1 MLLAQVGNKIRIAQ
15 PALYDAEEFFGLRPP
30 SWTLI
35 QHTSETILRLVELG
49 NVIIIGRA
57 GAVISGRRPDVLHVR
72 FVAPEATRVERIIR
86 DRAVDREKATELA
99 RTEDRGRARYLKK
112 YFDADID
119 DAELYHMTFNTSAMD
134 QGRIVDILASLVRGG
149 TGM

>member
-1 MLLAQVGNKIRIAQ
+1 
-15 PALYDAEEFFGLRPP
+15 
-30 SWTLI
+30 
-35 QHTSETILRLVELG
+35 
-49 NVIIIGRA
+49 
-57 GAVISGRRPDVLHVR
+57 
-72 FVAPEATRVERIIR
+72 
-86 DRAVDREKATELA
+86 VDREKATELA